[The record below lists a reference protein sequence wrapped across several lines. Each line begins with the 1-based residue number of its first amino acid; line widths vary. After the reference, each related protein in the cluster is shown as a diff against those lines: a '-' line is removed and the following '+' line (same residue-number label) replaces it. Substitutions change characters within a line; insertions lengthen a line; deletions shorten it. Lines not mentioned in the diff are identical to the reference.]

1 MQAVRIIDRGSFR
14 IEGVLFRNALF
25 RLSWGVR
32 PAAAS
37 MRKTK
42 ANSRANWLH
51 DAVERRVAAGDAP
64 RGITELSRQLAE
76 EMKTS
81 GLHPYKARTIE
92 SRLRDWELWP
102 VRVKP

>member
-1 MQAVRIIDRGSFR
+1 
-14 IEGVLFRNALF
+14 
-25 RLSWGVR
+25 
-32 PAAAS
+32 
-37 MRKTK
+37 MRMTK
-42 ANSRANWLH
+42 ALSRANWLH

-81 GLHPYKARTIE
+81 GLHAYKARTIE
-92 SRLRDWELWP
+92 NRLRDWELWP